1 MDVLAGRRIVLGVTG
16 GIAAYKAA
24 ELVGRMTKDGA
35 DVRVIMTRSAQKF
48 ISPLTLSTLSGHP
61 VSTDL
66 FGPGGESVPHI
77 DLAREADLLVLA
89 PATANVIGKIAAGI
103 ADDLLTTVVLACTA
117 PVLVCPAMNCRMF
130 RNPIVQMNIE
140 KLKGLGFHFV
150 PPESGRLACGEEG
163 PGRLA
168 SVDKILAAAG
178 DLLNAR
184 RDFAGCRVLVTAGPT
199 REPLDPV
206 RFLSNRSS
214 GRMGYAV
221 AAAAAERGAGV
232 VLVSGPTALAPPAG
246 VTLVQVTT
254 AREMLEAVLGHFPQS
269 DVVIK
274 AAAVADYR
282 PRAESVQK
290 IKKSAGEL
298 RLELERNPDIL
309 AELGRRKGRQILVG
323 FAAETEAAEEN
334 AMLKARA
341 KGADFIVANDV
352 TAPGAGFDVTTNV
365 VSLVYPDGRVVR
377 LPQMDKKAVAHHIL
391 DAVAELRRGGAGH
404 G

>member
-1 MDVLAGRRIVLGVTG
+1 VLAGRRIILGVTG

-24 ELVGRMTKDGA
+24 ELVARMTKDGA

-66 FGPGGESVPHI
+66 FGSSGEGVPHI
-77 DLAREADLLVLA
+77 GLAREADLLVLA
-89 PATANVIGKIAAGI
+89 PATANIIGKIAAGI

-117 PVLVCPAMNCRMF
+117 PILVCPAMNCRMF
-130 RNPIVQMNIE
+130 QNPIVQMNIE
-140 KLKGLGFHFV
+140 KLKGLGFHFA

-168 SVDKILAAAG
+168 SIDNILAAVRN
-178 DLLNAR
+178 LLNTR
-184 RDFAGCRVLVTAGPT
+184 HDFAGCRVLVTAGPT

-221 AAAAAERGAGV
+221 AAAAAERGASV
-232 VLVSGPTALAPPAG
+232 ILVSGPTSLTPPAG

-254 AREMLEAVLGHFPQS
+254 ACEMFDAVLSHFPQS

-282 PRAESVQK
+282 PRTKSLQK
-290 IKKSAGEL
+290 IKKAAGEL
-298 RLELERNPDIL
+298 TLELERNPDIL
-309 AELGRRKGRQILVG
+309 AELGRRKDGRILVG
-323 FAAETEAAEEN
+323 FAAETEATEEN
-334 AMLKARA
+334 AVLKARA

-352 TAPGAGFDVTTNV
+352 TAPGAGFDVKTNI

-377 LPQMDKKAVAHHIL
+377 LARMDKKAVAHHIL
-391 DAVAELRRGGAGH
+391 DAVAELRRGGARRG
-404 G
+404 